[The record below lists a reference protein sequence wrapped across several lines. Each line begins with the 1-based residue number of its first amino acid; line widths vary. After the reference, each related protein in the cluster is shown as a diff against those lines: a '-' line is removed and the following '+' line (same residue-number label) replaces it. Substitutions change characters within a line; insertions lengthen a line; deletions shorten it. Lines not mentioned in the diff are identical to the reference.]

1 MGSSQSTPAASNMY
15 TATAASDVYA
25 AAATALTL
33 HPTSSVPGQAFDRFV
48 QIFLE
53 NQDYDIA
60 DGDPNIQDLAARG
73 LKLSNYWAVSHPSQ
87 PNYVAALGADTNGVL
102 LDTFS
107 QIDQDVE
114 TMLDLLDA
122 GGVSWGIYGED
133 MPFSGFEADWVN
145 QDTGANM
152 YVRKHNPM
160 MSYNSATGDVDRL
173 AKSKNLTMF
182 YDELAN
188 GTLPQWI
195 WVTPNMSQSLF
206 VVPPFL
212 YSTVRTDATSQN
224 RPASDG
230 HDSSLT
236 VAGQWARD
244 FLDPLLANDDFNINK
259 TLIVL
264 TWDEAENY
272 LIPNQVLAL
281 LLGSAVPDG
290 LVGTT
295 NSTYFSHY
303 SLSKTAQENWGLGSL
318 GKNDVDAASLAAAL
332 G

>member
-1 MGSSQSTPAASNMY
+1 MY

-33 HPTSSVPGQAFDRFV
+33 HPTSSVAGQSFDRFV

-60 DGDPNIQDLAARG
+60 VGDPNIAYLASLG
-73 LKLSNYWAVSHPSQ
+73 LTLDNYWSVTHPSQ
-87 PNYVAALGADTNGVL
+87 PNYVAALGADTNGVW
-102 LDTFS
+102 LDDFT
-107 QIDQDVE
+107 QIDDDVG

-122 GGVSWGIYGED
+122 ANVSWSIYGED

-145 QDTGANM
+145 QETGANM

-173 AKSKNLTMF
+173 AKAKNTTMF
-182 YDELAN
+182 YEELAS

-195 WVTPNMSQSLF
+195 WITPNM
-206 VVPPFL
+206 
-212 YSTVRTDATSQN
+212 TD
-224 RPASDG
+224 DG
-230 HDSSLT
+230 HDSSIT

-244 FLDPLLANDDFNINK
+244 FLEPLLDNSNFNIDK

-264 TWDEAENY
+264 TWDECENY
-272 LIPNQVLAL
+272 LLENRVLAV
-281 LLGSAVPDG
+281 LLGSAVPDS

-295 NSTYFSHY
+295 NSTKLGHY
-303 SLSKTAQENWGLGSL
+303 SLSKTAEENWSLGSL
-318 GKNDVDAASLAAAL
+318 GKNDVDATSISVVLTE
-332 G
+332 